1 MSILLTDEKRL
12 IIDKAREA
20 HQLHL
25 EDAASMLEANTAVP
39 IVNLAWDP
47 NEVAWRVRLEYQKR
61 RILTGLRPGVP
72 E

>member
-25 EDAASMLEANTAVP
+25 EDAAGTLEANTAVP

-47 NEVAWRVRLEYQKR
+47 SEVAWRVRLEY
-61 RILTGLRPGVP
+61 
-72 E
+72 